1 MLKLEIK
8 FNDAQMRADI
18 SMLQSPSMP
27 RWTNPSPSMAFAEKR
42 SLMGRSAITE
52 MGCLVTMVRLAGSS
66 PP

>member
-8 FNDAQMRADI
+8 FNDAQMRAEHKYAPE
-18 SMLQSPSMP
+18 SSMP

-42 SLMGRSAITE
+42 SLMGQSAITE

-66 PP
+66 PH